1 MADRVAEELRA
12 AIHAGDL
19 ADQAVLNQTAL
30 AAHFGVSR
38 VPVREAMRQLEAE
51 GLIETRAYHQA
62 VVCALDSKRVREVYE
77 LRALL
82 EGFVVERATPLVPAE
97 RLAELERLAAEMLEA
112 DSHSGWLELNA
123 QFHRLLYEPSGDL
136 ATLELI
142 DHLRARGERYVRLWS
157 GGNAV
162 RRGEEAGREHAQ
174 ILAHVAAGDARA
186 ARRAVE
192 EHVAHTRDR
201 VLALGPDGAG

>member
-30 AAHFGVSR
+30 AARFGVSR

-123 QFHRLLYEPSGDL
+123 RFHRLLYEPSGDL

-142 DHLRARGERYVRLWS
+142 DNLRARGERYVRLWS
-157 GGNAV
+157 GGSAV
-162 RRGEEAGREHAQ
+162 RRGEEAGHEHAQ

-201 VLALGPDGAG
+201 VLELRPDGAA